1 MVQFVSVKGGFAMEN
16 NRTIRA
22 GDIFR
27 HFKNKLYQIVTVAY
41 HSETGERYVV
51 YQALYGDFRCY
62 VRPYDMFMSEVDH
75 NKYPDVKEQF
85 RFTKV
90 DSVNEEPETVAV
102 SEETSSDE
110 GVNPYLL
117 KFLDLDTSAEKAE
130 FLSKN
135 RSSIDERLISDI
147 AVSLDISADEGDL
160 SERIDA
166 VIGCLN
172 TMSKYECGR
181 LR

>member
-1 MVQFVSVKGGFAMEN
+1 MDAE
-16 NRTIRA
+16 RTVHT

-27 HFKNKLYQIVTVAY
+27 HFKDKLYQIVSVAY

-75 NKYPDVKEQF
+75 EKYPDVKEKY

-90 DSVNEEPETVAV
+90 TLAADEEIEELDAV
-102 SEETSSDE
+102 EEIQE

-117 KFLDLDTSAEKAE
+117 RFLDLDTSAEKAE

-135 RSSIDERLISDI
+135 RSVIDERLISDI
-147 AVSLDISADEGDL
+147 SVSLDISVDEGTVE
-160 SERIDA
+160 ERIDA